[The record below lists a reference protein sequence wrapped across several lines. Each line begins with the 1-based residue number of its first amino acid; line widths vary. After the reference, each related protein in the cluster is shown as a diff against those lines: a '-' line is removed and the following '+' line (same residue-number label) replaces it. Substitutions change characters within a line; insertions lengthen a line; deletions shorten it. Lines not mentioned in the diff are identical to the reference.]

1 VDTTIIAAASITSV
15 PARDKRRKRRAAS
28 LLTPVVMGSVALISV
43 LAAAVTGANIYYDRS
58 SRGHDESFSS
68 RGDVVQVELASKLYW
83 HEREAMN
90 EYLLAPSPEL
100 LVEVLAESAAVE
112 STLNRIDESSS
123 YERSLLLRAH
133 AANWAF
139 TNAFVGDLTKARGV
153 VFIRKVSAKID
164 RRGRSVLPPLNA
176 LARVNAEEVTVTQ
189 AATAR
194 ATARLH
200 LFVGLAFLIFA
211 LTIVFWAIRGTQL
224 VRRIAAQNRE
234 LKLLDSAKD
243 DFVASVS
250 HELRTP
256 LTSIRGYV
264 ELMLDEETGPLNE
277 TQRKF
282 LSVVERST
290 ERQMLLI
297 GDLLLVAQ
305 LGNGELHLE
314 LEPVEVGALVEEA
327 VEAARPTAN
336 AKGIA
341 LAFATDHRPANVLAD
356 GPRLA
361 QVLDNLISNAIKF
374 TPAGSV
380 SVQLSSDGDEAV
392 IDVVDTGMGIPPDE
406 QARLFERFFRAAAA
420 NTNRIQGTGL
430 GLSIAQAIAD
440 GHAGTIALNRSD
452 GDGTT
457 FRLTLP
463 LAIREREGGIK
474 DL

>member
-1 VDTTIIAAASITSV
+1 
-15 PARDKRRKRRAAS
+15 
-28 LLTPVVMGSVALISV
+28 
-43 LAAAVTGANIYYDRS
+43 
-58 SRGHDESFSS
+58 
-68 RGDVVQVELASKLYW
+68 
-83 HEREAMN
+83 
-90 EYLLAPSPEL
+90 
-100 LVEVLAESAAVE
+100 
-112 STLNRIDESSS
+112 
-123 YERSLLLRAH
+123 
-133 AANWAF
+133 
-139 TNAFVGDLTKARGV
+139 
-153 VFIRKVSAKID
+153 
-164 RRGRSVLPPLNA
+164 VLPPLNA
-176 LARVNAEEVTVTQ
+176 LAQVNAEEVTVTQ

-200 LFVGLAFLIFA
+200 LFVGLAVLLFA

-290 ERQMLLI
+290 ERQMMLV

-314 LEPVEVGALVEEA
+314 LEPVEVGDLVEEA
-327 VEAARPTAN
+327 VEAARPTAD

-380 SVQLSSDGDEAV
+380 SVQLSSDADEAV

-463 LAIREREGGIK
+463 LAS
-474 DL
+474 